1 LAWQGYPAGLFF
13 LSTYHHMAQGAKM
26 VRKITLAKKKKI
38 LELKKQ
44 GIELQFIAE
53 RFGVSTSTIV
63 KIMTDYNK
71 EIKQNG

>member
-1 LAWQGYPAGLFF
+1 
-13 LSTYHHMAQGAKM
+13 M